1 MNSLNTSLAYIIFK
15 QIWDGH
21 FSSIAE
27 HKNSVSSSKSV
38 LSALMN
44 IPEVTQEKLTM
55 KTMTV
60 RGSPIFRNL
69 LVAAAVVILVFGL
82 KYSSDVLAPIFLAAT
97 LAILFTPTLWWL
109 EKKGLPAWLAL
120 LVMVLALGGFIIF
133 MIIILTV
140 SLQQLA
146 LNLPEYQQLLQQ
158 RIDAFTA
165 ALGSI
170 GIDVQGALNSIVADT
185 TSLAKSAINIALG
198 VLGNSVAIVFFLFL
212 LFLMLVESKS
222 IATKFQ
228 TRLQTGNNLVIQ
240 LGNYTR
246 QIQKQY
252 RIQTISN
259 LLSATALTVEFLL
272 FRVDGAVL
280 LAFLAFILG
289 YIPNVGLI
297 IACLPAVVIAFILYG
312 WGTALVILV
321 IGIILNAAMD
331 NAVTPRIYGKGLNLP
346 VLLVFTSFLFW
357 SWVFGFVGA
366 LLAIPATLFVKAL
379 LQGRQ
384 ETRFLVVLLSG
395 QDDSEAGSVP
405 EDGSAESNAGQEQGD
420 THEDK
425 HTSLIVEQTDTS
437 PNEE

>member
-1 MNSLNTSLAYIIFK
+1 MTTKVYHRRNLFLC
-15 QIWDGH
+15 
-21 FSSIAE
+21 
-27 HKNSVSSSKSV
+27 
-38 LSALMN
+38 ALMN
-44 IPEVTQEKLTM
+44 TIEGTKDKLTM
-55 KTMTV
+55 QTMTV
-60 RGSPIFRNL
+60 RGSPILRYML
-69 LVAAAVVILVFGL
+69 AAAAIVIIVIGL
-82 KYSSDVLAPIFLAAT
+82 KYASDVLAPIFFATT
-97 LAILFTPTLWWL
+97 LAILFTPALRWL
-109 EKKGLPAWLAL
+109 EQKGLPTGLAL
-120 LVMVLALGGFIIF
+120 LVMVLALGGFIIL
-133 MIIILTV
+133 MIIILTF
-140 SLQQLA
+140 SLEQLA
-146 LNLPEYQQLLQQ
+146 LRLPVYQELLLQ

-165 ALGSI
+165 AMGSI
-170 GIDVQGALNSIVADT
+170 GIDVQDALNSIVADT
-185 TSLAKSAINIALG
+185 TSLARSAINIALG
-198 VLGNSVAIVFFLFL
+198 VLGNSVLIVFFLFL

-259 LLSATALTVEFLL
+259 LLSAIALTVEFLL
-272 FRVDGAVL
+272 FRIDGAFL
-280 LAFLAFILG
+280 WGFLAFILG
-289 YIPNVGLI
+289 FIPNVGLI

-312 WGTALVILV
+312 WGTALVILI
-321 IGIILNAAMD
+321 IGIILNATMD

-357 SWVFGFVGA
+357 SWVFGFVGP

-384 ETRFLVVLLSG
+384 DTRFLVVLLSG
-395 QDDSEAGSVP
+395 KDDSEAGSVP
-405 EDGSAESNAGQEQGD
+405 EDGSAESNAAQEQGD

-437 PNEE
+437 PNED

>member
-1 MNSLNTSLAYIIFK
+1 
-15 QIWDGH
+15 
-21 FSSIAE
+21 
-27 HKNSVSSSKSV
+27 
-38 LSALMN
+38 
-44 IPEVTQEKLTM
+44 M
-55 KTMTV
+55 KTMMV
-60 RGSPIFRNL
+60 RGSPILRYML
-69 LVAAAVVILVFGL
+69 AAAAIVIVIFGL
-82 KYSSDVLAPIFLAAT
+82 KYSSDVLAPIFLAVT
-97 LAILFTPTLWWL
+97 LAILFTPALWWL
-109 EKKGLPAWLAL
+109 EKKGLPVWLAL
-120 LVMVLALGGFIIF
+120 LVMVLALGGFIIL
-133 MIIILTV
+133 MIIILTA
-140 SLQQLA
+140 SLEQLA
-146 LNLPEYQQLLQQ
+146 LRLPVYQELLLQ

-165 ALGSI
+165 AMGSI

-280 LAFLAFILG
+280 WGFLAFILG
-289 YIPNVGLI
+289 FIPNIGLI

-312 WGTALVILV
+312 WGTAIVILI

-331 NAVTPRIYGKGLNLP
+331 NAVTPRIMGKGLNLP
-346 VLLVFTSFLFW
+346 ILLVFLSFLFW
-357 SWVFGFVGA
+357 TWVFGFIGA
-366 LLAIPATLFVKAL
+366 LLALPATLLVKTL

-384 ETRFLVVLLSG
+384 ETHFLVVLLSG
-395 QDDSEAGSVP
+395 QGDSDATITIPADRRDENNTVE
-405 EDGSAESNAGQEQGD
+405 EDTDSPD
-420 THEDK
+420 TRL
-425 HTSLIVEQTDTS
+425 TTLIVDSTDS
-437 PNEE
+437 AVHEE